1 MLSFTLIFSFTGN
14 LVNANDADSQT
25 KKAMIVVPGLLASG
39 LFYRG
44 EGCIKYS
51 KNESIW
57 IPMDVNHKRRI
68 LKGLIKLGLFTGDI
82 CCDENGQVL
91 NKDIG
96 APEVT
101 EKFPFE
107 TDSNIAKYAVDGSCK
122 KLIDTLSTKYPDQ
135 DVFMYSYDWRRN
147 IEKAS
152 EDLAQIIRKYD
163 QVVLIGHSLGG
174 IVSCKAAMKLK
185 ETGDLN
191 KISKFISVA
200 VPYNGA
206 TQPFY
211 VLNSGI
217 YTRYNSKARSII
229 IKLLSIDKISKKVA
243 KNYEIVFQLLPNK
256 AYFER
261 AGKGYLNKDGKNLN
275 YEETLEFIKNCTFSK
290 KHDGTVKWFANEPQ
304 ILLESLIDKDGK
316 HILNYLDY
324 HLIVG
329 QGVDTMAEFDCNLNN
344 KIIKYVDGDGTVALN
359 ESAIPFENI
368 SKDKIFKVNVKHQEA
383 LSDDKVIENIM
394 DMIFNSN
401 KN

>member
-14 LVNANDADSQT
+14 LVNANDTDSQT

-44 EGCIKYS
+44 DDCTKYY

-57 IPMDVNHKRRI
+57 IPMDLNYKQRV
-68 LKGLIKLGLFTGDI
+68 LKGIIKLGLFSGDI

-96 APEVT
+96 ALKENV
-101 EKFPFE
+101 KFPYE
-107 TDSNIAKYAVDGSCK
+107 ADSNIAKYAVDGSCK
-122 KLIDTLSTKYPDQ
+122 KLIDTLSAKYPDQ
-135 DVFMYSYDWRRN
+135 DVFMYSYDWRRDM
-147 IEKAS
+147 EKAS

-206 TQPFY
+206 TPAFY

-217 YTRYNSKARSII
+217 DTRYDPTARKIL
-229 IKLLSIDKISKKVA
+229 IKLLGIDRLSKNIA
-243 KNYEIVFQLLPNK
+243 KNYEIVFQLLPSK
-256 AYFER
+256 VYFER
-261 AGKGYLNKDGKNLN
+261 ASRGYLNKDGKNLN
-275 YEETLEFIKNCTFSK
+275 YNETLEFIKNCAFSK

-304 ILLESLIDKDGK
+304 LLLDSLVDKDGK

-329 QGVDTMAEFDCNLNN
+329 QGADTMAEFDCNLNN

-368 SKDKIFKVNVKHQEA
+368 SKDKIFKVNFKHQEA